1 MQKLLQQDLAGEAR
15 NYLLHAAAEFLKAQ
29 EFGRTR
35 EVYQILVEAEPED
48 PVIEAENPES
58 PATPA
63 DIGVE

>member
-1 MQKLLQQDLAGEAR
+1 MNVRIVSFPL
-15 NYLLHAAAEFLKAQ
+15 
-29 EFGRTR
+29 R
-35 EVYQILVEAEPED
+35 EDEVEAEPED